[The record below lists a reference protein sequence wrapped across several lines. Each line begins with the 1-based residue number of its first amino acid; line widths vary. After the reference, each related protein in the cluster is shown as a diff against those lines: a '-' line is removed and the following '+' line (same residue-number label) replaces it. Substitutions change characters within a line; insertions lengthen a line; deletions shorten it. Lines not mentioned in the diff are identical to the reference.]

1 MRYIL
6 YAGNLFKRVDMPDF
20 GHIIILLFSYL
31 VITVMQKIK
40 LSLYLPLIFPLVLTA
55 CNTMSTAGDVET
67 TAVVKDAG
75 TEDKTANASEP
86 TDAPPASSNVAEAAE
101 IKPEIKS
108 VSMDGDMLFN
118 LLAAEFAGNTGD
130 VDASLSYY
138 REASK
143 TIQDSRIAARTAYI
157 ALYGKHYDDTL
168 IALDRWH
175 ELEPDAKDLPRMYAV
190 TYIKL
195 GQPEKA
201 VPYIEEM
208 LETYHESS
216 TDEALAVKQL
226 LAKEASTEDA
236 YVVLQKLNEKEDK
249 NKHLL
254 VLQSRYAAQLKH
266 YDEALAQLD
275 QVLEID
281 PSLHEVLIIKSRILA
296 AQGKHEE
303 ATLLIKQVVDELPD
317 NNALRLQY
325 ARMLVEQRKMDE
337 ATEQYYILY
346 ANLPDDAEITL
357 SLALLYIETKQLDEA
372 VETLNHLLELDKKV
386 PVAKYYLGRIA
397 QNQGDEKQA
406 ISYYLGVRSGEYHY
420 DAQLR
425 IGVLLAMLGKQD
437 EGLAK
442 LEALAEE
449 QTSWSLRVK
458 SYLAQGEILRGQGR
472 YKEGVEMYSRA
483 LQQKRDDT
491 TLLYARGL
499 MAEKVDRLDM
509 AEADLLKVISKE
521 PDNADALNAL
531 GYTLADRTSRYK
543 EAQEYIKRAAA
554 LVPDDPAILDSL
566 GWVSYRLGEMDE
578 ALKWLSK
585 AFAKLEDAEIAAHYG
600 EVLWHTNQKDK
611 AREVWGKGKVQNAD
625 NPVLKETLDRLKP

>member
-1 MRYIL
+1 
-6 YAGNLFKRVDMPDF
+6 
-20 GHIIILLFSYL
+20 
-31 VITVMQKIK
+31 MQKFKIS
-40 LSLYLPLIFPLVLTA
+40 LSLPLIFPLVLTA
-55 CNTMSTAGDVET
+55 CNTMSAAGGGKAPSDVQTAKAT
-67 TAVVKDAG
+67 VVVDKAARQEDA
-75 TEDKTANASEP
+75 KNAA
-86 TDAPPASSNVAEAAE
+86 DGAELSQTAE
-101 IKPEIKS
+101 IKQAKKN
-108 VSMDGDMLFN
+108 VSLDGDMLYN

-130 VDASLSYY
+130 VDASLGFY

-143 TIQDSRIAARTAYI
+143 SIEDSRIAARTAYI
-157 ALYGKHYDDTL
+157 ALYGKHYDETL
-168 IALDRWH
+168 AALARWQ
-175 ELEPDAKDLPRMYAV
+175 ELEPEAKDLPRMYAL
-190 TYIKL
+190 TYLKL
-195 GQPEKA
+195 EQPEKA

-208 LETYHESS
+208 LSIYHESS
-216 TDEALAVKQL
+216 ADEAMAVKQL
-226 LAKEASTEDA
+226 LAKEATTEDA
-236 YVVLQKLNEKEDK
+236 YVVLQKLNEKDEK

-254 VLQSRYAAQLKH
+254 VLESRYAAQLKH
-266 YDEALAQLD
+266 YDEALDLLD

-281 PSLHEVLIIKSRILA
+281 PSLQEVLIIKARILT

-303 ATLLIKQVVDELPD
+303 ATVLIRQVLDELPE

-325 ARMLVEQRKMDE
+325 ARMLVEQRKMDA
-337 ATEQYYILY
+337 ATEQYSLLHEK
-346 ANLPDDAEITL
+346 LPDDGEITL

-372 VETLNHLLELDKKV
+372 VETLNYLIEIDKKV
-386 PVAKYYLGRIA
+386 PIANYYLGRIT

-406 ISYYLGVRSGEYHY
+406 VSYYLGVKSGEYVY

-425 IGVLLAMLGKQD
+425 IGVLLAVLGKPD

-449 QTSWSLRVK
+449 QTNWSLRVK
-458 SYLAQGEILRGQGR
+458 AYLAQGEILRSERR

-521 PDNADALNAL
+521 PDNANALNAL

-611 AREVWGKGKVQNAD
+611 ARAIWNKGKAQNAN
-625 NPVLKETLDRLKP
+625 NPILIETLDRIKP